1 MNCNNES
8 TEQDLNVHQ
17 GASSGSNLYA
27 YIDHARVWGVNIEP
41 PESAKLA
48 FKPWDQRHSMDQWIE
63 SGVDDQMIVNV
74 PFTCPVRI
82 ESILLYAGRGD
93 LSVRRCAAFVNLP
106 NGIDFDDALSVLD
119 GRLGPPSSGRAQA
132 DFALLEGATQVIAY
146 PVSVSRFAHT
156 NSVSL
161 LLVRSTR
168 T

>member
-1 MNCNNES
+1 MTRYVVGRLTS
-8 TEQDLNVHQ
+8 
-17 GASSGSNLYA
+17 
-27 YIDHARVWGVNIEP
+27 
-41 PESAKLA
+41 K
-48 FKPWDQRHSMDQWIE
+48 
-63 SGVDDQMIVNV
+63 MIVNV
-74 PFTCPVRI
+74 PFTCPVRV

-93 LSVRRCAAFVNLP
+93 LSVRVSVEERSTHFQRCAAFVNLP

-132 DFALLEGATQVIAY
+132 DFTLLDGATQVTAY

>member
-63 SGVDDQMIVNV
+63 SGVDDQVCCGKTDEQDDCQRSFYV
-74 PFTCPVRI
+74 
-82 ESILLYAGRGD
+82 S
-93 LSVRRCAAFVNLP
+93 CAYRKYPTLC
-106 NGIDFDDALSVLD
+106 
-119 GRLGPPSSGRAQA
+119 RA
-132 DFALLEGATQVIAY
+132 
-146 PVSVSRFAHT
+146 R
-156 NSVSL
+156 
-161 LLVRSTR
+161 
-168 T
+168 